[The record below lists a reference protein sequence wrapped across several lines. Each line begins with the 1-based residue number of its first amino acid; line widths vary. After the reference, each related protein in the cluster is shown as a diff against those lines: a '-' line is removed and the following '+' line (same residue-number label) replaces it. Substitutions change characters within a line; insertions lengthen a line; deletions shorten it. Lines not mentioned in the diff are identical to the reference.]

1 MISVTTGML
10 LPFVMGGV
18 LATPYLPM
26 LYRRATDSFDVAL
39 AAYEE
44 RFQQGIQP
52 STPVINLYSHDTQET
67 LLVVM
72 NAGYM
77 VATCCL
83 YLFMRRRDKPFQLRR
98 VLTVYNMV
106 NVLLS
111 TYISAAIIM
120 YKFKGGQRRLHL
132 QQGRA
137 RRPGPHTGLCHLL
150 RPKVLR
156 VLRHVLLHP
165 APLLPTGT
173 QGSVSTQ
180 LSPPFDQLTPNRSLS
195 CICSTMPPSRSLWA
209 PSCPLTLAT
218 CTGPS

>member
-120 YKFKGGQRRLHL
+120 YKFKGGPNGAFICNKVVPGDPGLTRVFAIYYAQKFFEFCDTYFFILRRSFR
-132 QQGRA
+132 QVRRA
-137 RRPGPHTGLCHLL
+137 RSQHNYHRHLTNS
-150 RPKVLR
+150 P
-156 VLRHVLLHP
+156 
-165 APLLPTGT
+165 PTGHFPAF
-173 QGSVSTQ
+173 V
-180 LSPPFDQLTPNRSLS
+180 PPCLHHGHCGLPHAL
-195 CICSTMPPSRSLWA
+195 
-209 PSCPLTLAT
+209 
-218 CTGPS
+218 